1 MSEATTPETPPT
13 GAGGETVTRFAPSP
27 TGLLHLG
34 HAHSALV
41 AQAAARHA
49 GGRFVLRIED
59 IDTVRCKAGFVDAIL
74 EDLTWLGLS
83 WDGPVLR
90 QRERQGAHAEALA
103 RLDALGLLY
112 PCFCTRKEI
121 RAEIQQAAAAP
132 HGPAGG
138 AYPGTCRRLTS
149 AQRAARHAEGQPYAL
164 RLDVNAAHERVG
176 FPAWHDRHAGTA
188 TADLRPGGDIII
200 ARKDIGTSYHL
211 AVTLDDAAQG
221 VTLVTR
227 GADLIDSTPVHRVLQ
242 ALLDLPVPEW
252 AHHGLLA
259 DAAGRRLAKR
269 DRSQGIRY
277 LREAG
282 YTPAQVRAMADF
294 PADTPAPYSA

>member
-1 MSEATTPETPPT
+1 MVETAAP
-13 GAGGETVTRFAPSP
+13 GRAGETVTRFAPSP

-41 AQAAARHA
+41 AQTAARRA
-49 GGRFVLRIED
+49 GGRFRLRIED

-74 EDLTWLGLS
+74 DDLAWLGVA
-83 WDGPVLR
+83 WDGPVLY
-90 QRERQGAHAEALA
+90 QRERQDAHAQALA
-103 RLDALGLLY
+103 RLDAMGLLY

-138 AYPGTCRRLTS
+138 AYPGTCRHLS
-149 AQRAARHAEGQPYAL
+149 AAERAARHAEGWPYAL
-164 RLDVNAAHERVG
+164 RLDVQAAHERVG
-176 FPAWHDRHAGTA
+176 FPAWHDQHAGTG

-227 GADLIDSTPVHRVLQ
+227 GQDLIDSTPVHRMLQ

-252 AHHGLLA
+252 AHHDLLT
-259 DAAGRRLAKR
+259 DAEGRRLAKR

-277 LREAG
+277 LRERG
-282 YTPAQVRAMADF
+282 HTPGEVRAMAGF
-294 PADTPAPYSA
+294 ADGAPRSHSA